1 MKLGMG
7 NDQYLVC
14 CGQTNVCWMNKQDS
28 THNPTLQSDLHNAG
42 IHKVLNFI
50 YIYIYIYI
58 ICLVAL
64 L

>member
-50 YIYIYIYI
+50 YIYIYI
-58 ICLVAL
+58 
-64 L
+64 